1 MWLMARLLVRYRNE
15 IVPTLKKELGRDNA
29 LSLPRLS
36 KIVVSMGLGQ
46 AVLEKKRMTNALDEL
61 AVITGQKAVVTKARK
76 SVAGFKLRQGMDV
89 GAKVTLR
96 RQRMYEFLD
105 RLISV
110 AIPRIRDFR
119 GLNPT
124 GFDGRGNYSFGVT
137 EQLVFPEVDVE
148 KVEFQQGM
156 NITICVTGARNDRE
170 AHRLLELFGM
180 PFRK

>member
-1 MWLMARLLVRYRNE
+1 MARLQDRYFEE
-15 IVPTLKKELGRDNA
+15 IVPALRKELGRENL

-36 KIVVSMGLGQ
+36 KIVISMGLGQ
-46 AVLEKKRMTNALDEL
+46 AAVEKKRMTNALEEL
-61 AVITGQKAVVTKARK
+61 AVIAGQRPIVTKARK
-76 SVAGFKLRQGMDV
+76 SVSGFKLRQGMEV

-96 RQRMYEFLD
+96 KKRMYEFLD
-105 RLISV
+105 RLVNV

-119 GLNPT
+119 GLNPQ
-124 GFDGRGNYSFGVT
+124 GFDGRGNYNMGVS

-156 NITICVTGARNDRE
+156 NIAICIDGARNDRE
-170 AHRLLELFGM
+170 AFRLLELFGM